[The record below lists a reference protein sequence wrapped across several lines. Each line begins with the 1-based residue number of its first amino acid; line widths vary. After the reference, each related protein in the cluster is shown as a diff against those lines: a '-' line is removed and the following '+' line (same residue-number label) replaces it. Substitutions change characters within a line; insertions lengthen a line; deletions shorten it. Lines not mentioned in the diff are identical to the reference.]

1 MSVPKERL
9 YELINRLE
17 ENETSKVIDFI
28 ENLHKKQNNK
38 IDPSDFFGIWKDADI
53 DVEKVCKE
61 LRDEWDRNIL

>member
-9 YELINRLE
+9 YELIKLIPDDDNEEVVTYLE
-17 ENETSKVIDFI
+17 NYIEKKKNKV
-28 ENLHKKQNNK
+28 K
-38 IDPSDFFGIWKDADI
+38 PSDFFGIWKDADI